1 MSEGVQGARGPAR
14 ETRSSLLDRFLRLFS
29 DVRAGEGST
38 AALMTLNLFLLLVAY
53 YIIKT
58 VREPL
63 ILMTGGAEGKSYATA
78 TQAAVLMLAVPLYGA
93 FAKKVTANKLIRGV
107 TVFFIVC
114 IELFYVAAW
123 LEVPYLGFI
132 FYVWVG
138 IFSLAMVAQFWS
150 YANDLYDRDQ
160 GERLF
165 PVLGIGGTAGSLVG
179 ALIAKILFD
188 FDFGA
193 YNLLQVAAAL
203 LVAHL
208 FLYAV
213 VSKRPLAP
221 GSVDSATQKLSGAGG
236 FTLILERKYLRMLAL
251 LLLLL
256 NLVNTTGE
264 FILASYVVELSKE
277 AATAALAADPGLVVD
292 DFKEAWIGSFYAGFF
307 LYVNIAGVLLQ
318 AFVVSRIVKYTGLAG
333 VLLMLPVVSLGA
345 YTLVALG
352 VSFSIFQWAK
362 SAENATDYSV
372 MNTARALLWLPT
384 TRDEKYKAKLAI
396 DTFVVRVG
404 DMLSG
409 GLVFV
414 GTEYLAFE
422 ATDFARTNVVIAVVW
437 LGLAWLLYR
446 EYKKLAAE
454 GAAAA

>member
-1 MSEGVQGARGPAR
+1 MSEGVQGARGAAR
-14 ETRSSLLDRFLRLFS
+14 ETSPTLLDRFLRLFS

-38 AALMTLNLFLLLVAY
+38 AALMMLNLFLLLVAY
-53 YIIKT
+53 YIIKS

-63 ILMTGGAEGKSYATA
+63 ILNTGGAEGKSYATA
-78 TQAAVLMLAVPLYGA
+78 TQAVVLMFAVPLYGA
-93 FAKKVTANKLIRGV
+93 FAKKMTANKLIRGV
-107 TVFFIVC
+107 TVFFVVC

-150 YANDLYDRDQ
+150 YANDLYDKDQ

-165 PVLGIGGTAGSLVG
+165 PVLGIGATAGSLVG
-179 ALIAKILFD
+179 SLIAKILFD
-188 FDFGA
+188 SGFGA
-193 YNLLQVAAAL
+193 YNLLQLAAAL
-203 LVAHL
+203 LVVHL
-208 FLYAV
+208 LLYSV
-213 VSKRPLAP
+213 VFKRPVAP
-221 GSVDSATQKLSGAGG
+221 GSVDSSTQKLSGAGG
-236 FTLILERKYLRMLAL
+236 FTLLLERKYLRMLAL

-264 FILASYVVELSKE
+264 FILSSYVEDLAKE
-277 AATAALAADPGLVVD
+277 AAAAALAADPGLVVA
-292 DFKEAWIGSFYAGFF
+292 DFLEAWVGSFYAGFF

-318 AFVVSRIVKYTGLAG
+318 ALVVSRIVKYTGLAG

-345 YTLVALG
+345 YTLVAFG

-384 TRDEKYKAKLAI
+384 SRDEKYKAKQAI
-396 DTFVVRVG
+396 DTFIVRVG
-404 DMLSG
+404 DLLSG

-454 GAAAA
+454 GDAVA